1 VDLDIF
7 NEVMGTEIATENA
20 DTIGGYIY
28 GEIGDVPIG
37 GETLKADDVILTV
50 DQVVGR
56 RITKV
61 RAKREQKNPLGK
73 EVANADE

>member
-1 VDLDIF
+1 
-7 NEVMGTEIATENA
+7 MGTEIATENA

-28 GEIGDVPIG
+28 GEIGDVPVG
-37 GETLKADDVILTV
+37 GETLQADDVILTV

-61 RAKREQKNPLGK
+61 RAKRELKNPLEK